1 MPFAKDAK
9 VTPVRFGR
17 SRKALCRI
25 GESMSVPAEILKLVS
40 ESGNNF
46 HAKVARWMQADG
58 WHVAVSP
65 YYMDQTQNKAREID
79 LVAEKLWPVMDH
91 FGRQPIGHVAIRL
104 FIECKFI
111 PSYSV
116 FWFTDKDME
125 AAEKLVCLSGR
136 FRADNLYT
144 KKHHYLAQSPRVA
157 RLFAASLGRGTD
169 NDPYYKALNQVL
181 NAMISMRGGQVS
193 VPALKKRGRGPMAL
207 LEFPVVVCSSFQQ
220 IYGVDFFADSTPQR
234 VADNFQLE
242 IEYAYLD
249 RGGAQRDE
257 HLLLDF
263 VEFEQLSTFAA
274 AIEEDAKVAAFFAG
288 PN

>member
-1 MPFAKDAK
+1 
-9 VTPVRFGR
+9 
-17 SRKALCRI
+17 
-25 GESMSVPAEILKLVS
+25 MSVPDEVLKLIS

-58 WHVAVSP
+58 WHVSVSP

-91 FGRQPIGHVAIRL
+91 WGQPMGDVAVRL
-104 FIECKFI
+104 FVECKFI

-116 FWFTDKDME
+116 FWFADKDTE
-125 AAEKLVCLSGR
+125 AAEKLVCSNGH
-136 FRADNLYT
+136 FRLDNMYT

-157 RLFAASLGRGTD
+157 KLFAASIGRGTD

-181 NAMISMRGGQVS
+181 NAMVSMRGGQVT

-207 LEFPVVVCSSFQQ
+207 LEFPVVICSSFQKV
-220 IYGVDFFADSTPQR
+220 YGVDFFADSIAQR
-234 VADNFQLE
+234 VTDNFQLE
-242 IEYAYLD
+242 IQYAYLD
-249 RGGAQRDE
+249 RTGTQRNE

-263 VEFEQLSTFAA
+263 VEFEQLKTFVA
-274 AIEEDAKVAAFFAG
+274 AIAEDAKVAAFFVG

>member
-1 MPFAKDAK
+1 MAAPDE
-9 VTPVRFGR
+9 V
-17 SRKALCRI
+17 
-25 GESMSVPAEILKLVS
+25 LKLVA

-46 HAKVARWMQADG
+46 HAKVARWMQSDG
-58 WHVAVSP
+58 WHVTVSP

-91 FGRQPIGHVAIRL
+91 SSHQSIGDVAVRL

-125 AAEKLVCLSGR
+125 SGEKLVCSSGR
-136 FRADNLYT
+136 FRSGNSYT

-157 RLFAASLGRGTD
+157 KLFATNVARGTD
-169 NDPYYKALNQVL
+169 NDPYYRALNQVL
-181 NAMISMRGGQVS
+181 NAMVAMRGGQVT
-193 VPALKKRGRGPMAL
+193 VPALKKRGRGPLAV

-220 IYGVDFFADSTPQR
+220 VYGVDFYADSEPQP
-234 VADNFQLE
+234 VPDNFQLE
-242 IEYAYLD
+242 IQYAYLD
-249 RGGAQRDE
+249 RSGVQRDE

-263 VEFEQLSTFAA
+263 VEFERLKAFVT
-274 AIEEDAKVAAFFAG
+274 AIEEDAKVAAFFTE